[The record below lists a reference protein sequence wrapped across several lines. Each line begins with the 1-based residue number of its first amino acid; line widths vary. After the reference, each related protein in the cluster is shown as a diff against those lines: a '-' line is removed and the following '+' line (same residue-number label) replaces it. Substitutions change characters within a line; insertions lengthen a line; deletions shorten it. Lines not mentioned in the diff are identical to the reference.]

1 MYVCP
6 YATVNKIRFACKYR
20 DDAMDANRDLGLMD
34 DLRGTKS
41 YIKPIEPACPIDVR
55 RDERGNIICWQI
67 FGRDD

>member
-6 YATVNKIRFACKYR
+6 YATVNKIGFACKYR
-20 DDAMDANRDLGLMD
+20 DEAMDANRDLGLMD

-55 RDERGNIICWQI
+55 RDKGGAPICWQT
-67 FGRDD
+67 FGKEE